1 MFLLNSEVCFEDP
14 HLRTIASR
22 CCRSCQVSPH
32 VSSTVQAEPKHPPNR
47 TALHNYFLGQTLEKS
62 HRLRM
67 PATANV
73 EGSPGN
79 TKKRQSFHRSAPP
92 RPVQDSIRYCLAL
105 AQSLENKTQ
114 GIIHFCRSAQANDLP
129 AADTDST
136 NDIES
141 GQQNSKS
148 SYGGEFTAS
157 QSASSRAAGK
167 PETKLR
173 AGKGLSDVA
182 KGQLCLMCVAAL
194 WGSYGPAIRCV
205 KPSSKNLSPLLMRKL
220 SKQCCSSPSGSI
232 CMHQQQY
239 VPADTYTPSKDHP
252 AQKHSRPSKQC
263 CKQRSCWCLPWYFLV
278 AGGKNSCVLKQY
290 QILLRVVVQRS
301 AALSVLHYAVAEW
314 VPSI

>member
-1 MFLLNSEVCFEDP
+1 MFLLNSEVCFIVP

-62 HRLRM
+62 HTLGM

-92 RPVQDSIRYCLAL
+92 RPVQNSIRYCLAL
-105 AQSLENKTQ
+105 AQSLENETQ
-114 GIIHFCRSAQANDLP
+114 GFIHFCRSAQANDCPPISQL
-129 AADTDST
+129 
-136 NDIES
+136 
-141 GQQNSKS
+141 KS
-148 SYGGEFTAS
+148 SWEPRTK
-157 QSASSRAAGK
+157 ASSGERPERCSKGAAVPYVCGCFV
-167 PETKLR
+167 
-173 AGKGLSDVA
+173 GL
-182 KGQLCLMCVAAL
+182 L
-194 WGSYGPAIRCV
+194 WPCYPVREAV
-205 KPSSKNLSPLLMRKL
+205 KDLSPLLMRKL

-278 AGGKNSCVLKQY
+278 AGGKTSCVLKVY